1 MTVMLFSSEVRVT
14 VMLRDSLGFRTL
26 AHTLVNS
33 PDSSTAGMTT
43 TYCLQTQRHSREA
56 HHWFWEVGNRQEH
69 AVKDKKRL
77 NHLTHFKPHTHI
89 HTYGPATTWPT
100 HIQVK
105 RTHSVHVHVWI
116 SSRPMTDWAQHQG
129 QHLLNTRRC
138 RKPPPLLVSVTQQY
152 HFYLM
157 PGHKKSIIY
166 RFWSVVWCMH
176 PNTTVCVT
184 LTPKYLSALEEY
196 KNKIN
201 ILLLVLLIIQ
211 ISMRPLVEYNGIHY
225 YRHLDAVRGAE
236 VFARLSTKNK

>member
-1 MTVMLFSSEVRVT
+1 MRVMLFSSEVRVT
-14 VMLRDSLGFRTL
+14 VTLRDSLGFRRL
-26 AHTLVNS
+26 AHTLATS
-33 PDSSTAGMTT
+33 PDSRTAGMTT

-56 HHWFWEVGNRQEH
+56 HCGFWAVGNWEEY

-77 NHLTHFKPHTHI
+77 NHLTHFKPHT

-116 SSRPMTDWAQHQG
+116 SGRPMTDWAQPQG
-129 QHLLNTRRC
+129 QHLLNSHWC
-138 RKPPPLLVSVTQQY
+138 RKPPPLLISVTQQQL
-152 HFYLM
+152 FYLM

-166 RFWSVVWCMH
+166 RFWSAMWCIH

-184 LTPKYLSALEEY
+184 LTPKYLSALEDY

-225 YRHLDAVRGAE
+225 YRHLDAIRGAE
-236 VFARLSTKNK
+236 VLGRLSTKNK